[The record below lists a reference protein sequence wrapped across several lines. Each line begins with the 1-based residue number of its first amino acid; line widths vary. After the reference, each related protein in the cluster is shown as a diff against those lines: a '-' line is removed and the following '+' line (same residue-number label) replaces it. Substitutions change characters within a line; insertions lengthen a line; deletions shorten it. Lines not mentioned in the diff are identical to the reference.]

1 MNMKLVTLLIS
12 LLFSFNLNAQ
22 TINNEYI
29 YDYNKLINIT
39 KPIKTNQFKC
49 YMISRK
55 HIKINIEIEEKEQL
69 LQSFKEKEDI
79 NVDEYISFSVI
90 YPLIYCNF

>member
-1 MNMKLVTLLIS
+1 MNMKFVTLLIS
-12 LLFSFNLNAQ
+12 LLLTSSLYAQ

-29 YDYNKLINIT
+29 YDYNKLINII
-39 KPIKTNQFKC
+39 KPVKTNEFKC
-49 YMISRK
+49 YMFSK
-55 HIKINIEIEEKEQL
+55 KYIKINIDIEEKEQL

-90 YPLIYCNF
+90 YPLIYCDF